1 MKTKEETKREVSRL
15 AKQIKSQRIK
25 LWSLVKDEEFE
36 KAELVKNEIKV
47 FQKQL
52 LETLIGSK
60 KNMA

>member
-1 MKTKEETKREVSRL
+1 MKTREETKREVSRL

-36 KAELVKNEIKV
+36 KAELVQNEIKV

-52 LETLIGSK
+52 LETLIGVE
-60 KNMA
+60 NN

>member
-52 LETLIGSK
+52 LETLIGVE
-60 KNMA
+60 NN

>member
-1 MKTKEETKREVSRL
+1 MKTREEIKSEVSRL

-52 LETLIGSK
+52 LETLIGVE
-60 KNMA
+60 NN